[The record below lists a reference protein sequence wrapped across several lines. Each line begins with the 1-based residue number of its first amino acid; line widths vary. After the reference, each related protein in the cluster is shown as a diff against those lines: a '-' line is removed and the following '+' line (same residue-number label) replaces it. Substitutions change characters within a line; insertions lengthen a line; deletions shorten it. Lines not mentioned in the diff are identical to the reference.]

1 MTGATTPAGM
11 APADA
16 PADTPN
22 APIIV
27 TALLG
32 DADFAWADALRR
44 AHFPPARN
52 RVPAHVTLF
61 HHLPPSLAAEI
72 AERLAGEARA
82 RAPEAVIARV
92 LRLGAGTAFAIHSA
106 ELSAIRAR
114 LADAWA
120 GLLTPQ
126 DAAGWRAH
134 LTVQNKVPRAAA
146 EALHAT
152 LADGFRPRPLAIAG
166 LAAWRYLG
174 GPWERL
180 STHMFLG

>member
-1 MTGATTPAGM
+1 M
-11 APADA
+11 AADGRGEA
-16 PADTPN
+16 SA

-32 DADFAWADALRR
+32 DADFAWADTLRR

-52 RVPAHVTLF
+52 LVPAHVTLF
-61 HHLPPSLAAEI
+61 HHLPPSLAPELA
-72 AERLAGEARA
+72 ARLAEEAKA
-82 RAPEAVIARV
+82 RPPAATIARV
-92 LRLGAGTAFAIHSA
+92 LRLGGGTAFAIDSA
-106 ELSAIRAR
+106 DLAAIRAR
-114 LADAWA
+114 LVDAFT

-134 LTVQNKVPRAAA
+134 LTVQNKVPRT
-146 EALHAT
+146 EADALYRT
-152 LADGFRPRPLAIAG
+152 LADGFNARALAIAG

-180 STHMFLG
+180 STHMFRG